1 MLGEYSMEK
10 IQNEIKY
17 VIIDEKSPLYNEA
30 IDLRYKEFYE
40 KFNRSRESIFDEIE
54 KNSIRIV
61 ACIEDKVVGHA
72 RLFISDNTG
81 EISQVAVNENY
92 RGMKIGAGV
101 MIGLIDLAAK
111 EGIEKLSLD
120 ARISAIDFYK
130 KLGFEVVSEVFA
142 SKKTGLPHVKMERKD
157 KKNG

>member
-1 MLGEYSMEK
+1 MKKLK
-10 IQNEIKY
+10 NEVKY
-17 VIIDEKSPLYNEA
+17 LFINEESNLYNEA

-72 RLFISDNTG
+72 RLFISDNIG

-111 EGIEKLSLD
+111 EEIKKLSLD

-142 SKKTGLPHVKMERKD
+142 SKKTGVPHVKMEKCF
-157 KKNG
+157 